1 MADVGL
7 NEIIKTASREFHLQT
22 STLVDEGVIRTEVFE
37 KGQIL
42 FVVNHQFER
51 RTPVQA
57 DSAESRLRHMV
68 DKFHQSIIEEIDS
81 LFEISEQVFEEE
93 NPVAHERI
101 GQVFLF
107 THIFDKAEKHFTKA
121 IELDPERHGSFVYL
135 GRCYFMQK
143 RYNRAE
149 KILSQILDRKIK
161 YPDLYN
167 MVGLVMMKKEDF
179 RQALQY
185 FKEALKQNA
194 AYVEAYFNLAETILY
209 RVNTLKEKR
218 RIEDLKQSIKFLK
231 IILKKIDDYGNVDD
245 RNHCSLT
252 KKALVKLDTYKALML
267 LREYRENAYI
277 RNTPP
282 EVIGFKFQ
290 LRLLY
295 SAEEMSTEVLENYEE
310 EISRALQ
317 KNPSY
322 PDLWHYLALIHLM
335 QCRHYFLKGLD
346 NFRDATRINPQFDK
360 AVKNLRLV
368 ENDGREFLALIKTIA

>member
-7 NEIIKTASREFHLQT
+7 NEATQIGSREFHFQT

-37 KGQIL
+37 KGQVL
-42 FVVNHQFER
+42 FVMNHQYER
-51 RTPVQA
+51 RSPSQTDGA
-57 DSAESRLRHMV
+57 DSRLRHLV
-68 DKFHQSIIEEIDS
+68 DKFHQTIIEEIDS

-101 GQVFLF
+101 GQVFLS
-107 THIFDKAEKHFTKA
+107 THIFDKAEKHFLKA
-121 IELDPERHGSFVYL
+121 IELDPGRNGSFVYL

-143 RYNRAE
+143 RFNRAE
-149 KILSQILDRKIK
+149 KILSQILDRKVD

-167 MVGLVMMKKEDF
+167 MMGLVMMKKENF
-179 RQALQY
+179 REALQY
-185 FKEALKQNA
+185 FKQALKQNA
-194 AYVEAYFNLAETILY
+194 TYVEAYLNLAEAILH
-209 RVNTLKEKR
+209 RIDIQKQKR
-218 RIEDLKQSIKFLK
+218 KITDLKQSVKFLK

-245 RNHCSLT
+245 RNHCRLL
-252 KKALVKLDTYKALML
+252 KKALVKMDTHKALML
-267 LREYRENAYI
+267 LREYRENAFI

-282 EVIGFKFQ
+282 QVIGYKFQ

-310 EISRALQ
+310 KISQALQ

-346 NFRDATRINPQFDK
+346 NFRDATRINLQFDK

>member
-1 MADVGL
+1 
-7 NEIIKTASREFHLQT
+7 
-22 STLVDEGVIRTEVFE
+22 
-37 KGQIL
+37 
-42 FVVNHQFER
+42 
-51 RTPVQA
+51 
-57 DSAESRLRHMV
+57 
-68 DKFHQSIIEEIDS
+68 
-81 LFEISEQVFEEE
+81 
-93 NPVAHERI
+93 
-101 GQVFLF
+101 
-107 THIFDKAEKHFTKA
+107 
-121 IELDPERHGSFVYL
+121 
-135 GRCYFMQK
+135 
-143 RYNRAE
+143 
-149 KILSQILDRKIK
+149 
-161 YPDLYN
+161 